1 MEQILFELLQTWP
14 GALGRPDPRLVDDA
28 LVLLPFLEDARSLI
42 DVGSGGGLPG
52 LPLAIARPDLRV
64 TLLEAN
70 RRKAAFIVQA
80 AARLH
85 LGNVDVVAERAE
97 VAAHVPGRREAYD
110 LATARALADLPVVAE
125 LCLPFVRVGGRLLA
139 MSTADAA
146 DVDMTAGVLGG
157 GDPEVRPAPSAAR
170 ERGVVVVVPKLRPTP
185 AAYPRRPG
193 VPARRPLGKL

>member
-139 MSTADAA
+139 MSTAGAA
-146 DVDMTAGVLGG
+146 HVDMTAGVLGG

>member
-97 VAAHVPGRREAYD
+97 VAAHVAGRREAYD
-110 LATARALADLPVVAE
+110 VATARALADLPVVAE

-146 DVDMTAGVLGG
+146 HVDMTAGVLGG